1 MDIAS
6 GMYDPRL
13 ALRSLNFGFTRRFL
27 MTVYAYDFIAFQSF
41 LVVQRS
47 LVFYSFS
54 ALNKNAPQPQRAT
67 LDFEQN
73 LSDTVSSTSTQVLNL
88 LTTHGCVDITPS
100 IDLSLCSNNP
110 VATGGSG
117 DIFVGRLRTGT
128 RVAIK
133 VFRSYGES
141 NELAGKYHKAAAREI
156 HTWSKCQHPNI
167 VELIGL
173 TVFRECLAMVSEWE
187 DNGNMLHYL
196 SRNPTVNRCELVS
209 RVGVACLYPS
219 GVLTPDSQSKSIC
232 AGVLYLHSMDIANV
246 LIDRNGAPRLTDFGC
261 ASFLSTTLHFTQ
273 TNTGPSYSVRWT
285 VSWGQKFSCRWVNSR
300 DIITGPGDTTRKTG
314 HTKEGDIYALG
325 MEAFTTEVPFSGRSE
340 ISLYRHVVDRK
351 KTPQRPGASYLSG
364 ASAGRP
370 TAQAVHTLASQM
382 LPLSPELLD
391 VIAEEP
397 EDDDDD

>member
-285 VSWGQKFSCRWVNSR
+285 APEILRG
-300 DIITGPGDTTRKTG
+300 KTG

-351 KTPQRPGASYLSG
+351 KTPQRPGSIIPERSVLGNVLWAILMSCWSYS
-364 ASAGRP
+364 SAGRP